1 MAAKKKSR
9 KSLQK
14 QKQKQKQKQGTAI
27 KNNGA
32 IHGEPE
38 HNKKKIGRP
47 TAYRPEYCQQLIDY
61 FSVDP
66 MEIIKDA
73 EVDGKVKLERLPAKM
88 PWFAG
93 FARKIGVN
101 IDTLHEWKKNY
112 EEFSEAYKI
121 AKELQREFLVEIG
134 LSGKTSA
141 SFVIFTMKNVCG
153 WRDERDLK
161 LKKAKEDKELTD
173 AELDEAIFG

>member
-1 MAAKKKSR
+1 MAAKKKSG

-14 QKQKQKQKQGTAI
+14 QKQRTAI
-27 KNNGA
+27 KNNGT

>member
-1 MAAKKKSR
+1 MAAKKKSG
-9 KSLQK
+9 KSL

-27 KNNGA
+27 KNNGT

-38 HNKKKIGRP
+38 RNKKKIGRP

>member
-1 MAAKKKSR
+1 MAAKKKSG

-14 QKQKQKQKQGTAI
+14 QKQKQVTGTAI
-27 KNNGA
+27 KNNDS

-38 HNKKKIGRP
+38 HDKKKIGRP
-47 TAYRPEYCQQLIDY
+47 TAYRPECCQQLIDY

-66 MEIIKDA
+66 MDIIKDA

-93 FARKIGVN
+93 FARKIGVSVE
-101 IDTLHEWKKNY
+101 TLHEWRRVHV
-112 EEFSEAYKI
+112 EFSEAYKI